1 MSFAHL
7 GFELG
12 MAVSEYNSGVT
23 TTYDDIIKYTF
34 LYLEEVKR
42 GIADGSIPADEL
54 GNYYILVG
62 QTWASIHM
70 KGRGEST

>member
-12 MAVSEYNSGVT
+12 MAVSDYNSGTT
-23 TTYDDIIKYTF
+23 TTYDDIVKYTF

-42 GIADGSIPADEL
+42 GVADGTINMEELAD
-54 GNYYILVG
+54 YYIIVG
-62 QTWASIHM
+62 QAWASIHP
-70 KGRGEST
+70 KPAESGS

>member
-12 MAVSEYNSGVT
+12 MAVSDYNSGTT
-23 TTYDDIIKYTF
+23 TTYDDIVKYTF

-42 GIADGSIPADEL
+42 GVADGTIHMEELAD
-54 GNYYILVG
+54 YYIIVG
-62 QTWASIHM
+62 QAWASIHP
-70 KGRGEST
+70 KPAESGS